1 MLDRAAQDLLQVSF
15 FDRGKTSGLR
25 PAPLSHDMI
34 ALLLISAA
42 EQVVDQLVIDLGH
55 YMPTRVGRAGAVDV
69 TQLSFCVR
77 GYHAR
82 AYAFDL
88 LQQAPSESCVK
99 DACRKRLNSTLS
111 RCVPRAHSGSQR
123 EHRLSASVKPR
134 VLMLAVLP
142 FSARNDTHDVVG

>member
-15 FDRGKTSGLR
+15 FDRGKTSGLC

-55 YMPTRVGRAGAVDV
+55 YMPTRVRRARAVDV

-77 GYHAR
+77 GYHVR

-88 LQQAPSESCVK
+88 LQQAPST
-99 DACRKRLNSTLS
+99 TLADLFEVS
-111 RCVPRAHSGSQR
+111 SEGSPAMGTSIGRRASENG
-123 EHRLSASVKPR
+123 EHGAADR
-134 VLMLAVLP
+134 
-142 FSARNDTHDVVG
+142 G